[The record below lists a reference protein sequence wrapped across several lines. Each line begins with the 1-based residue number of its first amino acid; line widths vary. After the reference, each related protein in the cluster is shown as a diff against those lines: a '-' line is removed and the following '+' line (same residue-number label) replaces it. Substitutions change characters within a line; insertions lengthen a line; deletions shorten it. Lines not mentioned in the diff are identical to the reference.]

1 MDPCPFVRLIVESLA
16 LKLPTMAKPVG
27 PGVHPSATPC
37 FCTVQLQDRPSS
49 YCSVPLPLAVDPTS
63 STNLIDAPTS
73 SSSSSPVIISV
84 EPAAWQRSSGKRA
97 SLEVSVYV
105 GRTGST
111 CGFSSGR
118 LLGRVRVA
126 VDLETAATRA
136 AVVQSGW
143 VSMGSQTSAARL
155 HLVVRTEPDPR
166 FVFQFG
172 GEPEC
177 SPVVYQIQ
185 GKCASGQSGCVRQPV
200 FSCRFTADRR
210 RTTISRSLPTKR
222 SFKRCLSFGG
232 ERDHEIRWEQ
242 RKGWTVTIHDL
253 SGSPV
258 AAASIVTP
266 FVPSPGSDRVSRS
279 NPGAWLILHA
289 IGPSTTNWKPWGRLE
304 AWRERGPADALG
316 LRFELV
322 TDAGPNSGLPIAES
336 SLSVRKGGEFCID
349 PTVVAGAVMPGSW
362 PFVGGFVMAAAVE
375 GQGKASKPT
384 VQVGLQHVSCMAD
397 VALFIAL
404 SAAIDLSMDACQSFS
419 QKLRSELCPDLQE
432 YNSL

>member
-1 MDPCPFVRLIVESLA
+1 
-16 LKLPTMAKPVG
+16 MAKPVG

-37 FCTVQLQDRPSS
+37 FCTVQLQDCPSS
-49 YCSVPLPLAVDPTS
+49 YGSVPLPLAVDPTS

-73 SSSSSPVIISV
+73 SSSSSSPVVISV
-84 EPAAWQRSSGKRA
+84 EPAAWQRSSSKRS
-97 SLEVSVYV
+97 SLQVSVYV

-126 VDLETAATRA
+126 VDLETAATRG

-185 GKCASGQSGCVRQPV
+185 GNCASGQSGCVRQPV

-210 RTTISRSLPTKR
+210 RTARSG
-222 SFKRCLSFGG
+222 CLSFGG
-232 ERDHEIRWEQ
+232 ERDHEIRREQ

-349 PTVVAGAVMPGSW
+349 PSAVAGAVMPGSSW
-362 PFVGGFVMAAAVE
+362 PFVGGFVMAATVE

-419 QKLRSELCPDLQE
+419 QKLRSELCPALQE